1 MIVIC
6 DSNSDDEFIDEQRVE
21 FLSNLFVEHEKLIKS
36 YLKDHD
42 ILETHKNKIDML
54 NVEKTILL
62 EKKLDLLNLNIIFSL
77 KRIML

>member
-21 FLSNLFVEHEKLIKS
+21 FLNNLFVEHEKLIKR

-54 NVEKTILL
+54 NVEKTNWL
-62 EKKLDLLNLNIIFSL
+62 EKN
-77 KRIML
+77 

>member
-1 MIVIC
+1 MIVIY

-62 EKKLDLLNLNIIFSL
+62 EKN
-77 KRIML
+77 

>member
-1 MIVIC
+1 MIVIY

>member
-1 MIVIC
+1 MIVIY

-42 ILETHKNKIDML
+42 IFETHKNKIDML